1 MNLISDGR
9 VDERQQLLTEEI
21 LRAIKGELEAMEA
34 PEEIIEQLTGRIAFA
49 VTCLIDGVAS
59 VKVEGRELSPI
70 LTFKLDGDQLLFAGG
85 NSWMHEYVFRILPK
99 LFAQPAA

>member
-1 MNLISDGR
+1 MDLIWDGR
-9 VDERQQLLTEEI
+9 FDERPQLLTEEI
-21 LRAIKGELEAMEA
+21 LRAIKGELEAVEA

-49 VTCLIDGVAS
+49 VSWLIDGVAS
-59 VKVEGRELSPI
+59 VKVEGGELSPI
-70 LTFKLDGDQLLFAGG
+70 LTFKLGQDQLLFAGG